1 MPLTLALSR
10 GARRTDTAQGS
21 QCTFVVTASNPGAAA
36 LSLTSL
42 SVAETTSTGA
52 HIDQPTYLRPNAPVG
67 LGTPVIPAG
76 GSASYVFGVSFPVPA
91 GAGPSPQ
98 TPGGAGG
105 HGNACPAPNST
116 VILRA
121 DCQASDGT
129 ITSALLSVP
138 VLSTIAPFPLAQ
150 GGGMQLQ
157 SGDNLITYLTAFA

>member
-1 MPLTLALSR
+1 MPLTVTLSR
-10 GARRTDTAQGS
+10 GAPWTDTAQGS
-21 QCTFVVTASNPGAAA
+21 QCSFLVTVSNPGAAA
-36 LSLTSL
+36 LSLVSL
-42 SVAETTSTGA
+42 SVYETSSTGA
-52 HIDQPTYLRPNAPVG
+52 HVAQPTYLRPNAPAG
-67 LGTPVIPAG
+67 LGNPVIAPG
-76 GSASYVFGVSFPVPA
+76 GSASYAFGASFPVPA

-98 TPGGAGG
+98 TPGGASG

-121 DCQASDGT
+121 ECQASDGSVT
-129 ITSALLSVP
+129 TSLLSVP